1 MEITK
6 TLYVT
11 NRKDWRSWLVE
22 NYNKE
27 KEIWLIYYK
36 KSSGKPRISYND
48 AVEEALCYGWIDS
61 TVKKIDEEKFAQR
74 FSPRNKGSQL
84 SEMNRQRLCKLILE
98 KKMTKAGLDAVS
110 HVFNSE
116 EEKFIM
122 SEKSDFSEHP
132 KNERRK
138 RIVFLM
144 SEDMLEAIK
153 KDKQAW
159 KNFQNLPESYKRI
172 RIAYI
177 EHSRKRGEK
186 EFKKRLNNF
195 IKLTAKNKKFG
206 FVKEMR

>member
-11 NRKDWRSWLVE
+11 NRKDWRKWLKE
-22 NYNKE
+22 NYDKE

-36 KSSGKPRISYND
+36 KASGKPRIPYND

-61 TVKKIDEEKFAQR
+61 TVKKIDEKRFAQR
-74 FSPRNKGSQL
+74 FSPRKPSSVL
-84 SEMNRQRLCKLILE
+84 SEMNRQRLRKLISE
-98 KKMTKAGLDAVS
+98 KKMTQAGLDAVA

-116 EEKFIM
+116 EKFVIP
-122 SEKSDFSEHP
+122 EDIL
-132 KNERRK
+132 KN
-138 RIVFLM
+138 
-144 SEDMLEAIK
+144 IK
-153 KDKQAW
+153 ADKQAW
-159 KNFQNLPESYKRI
+159 ENFNNLPESYKRI

-195 IKLTAKNKKFG
+195 IKLTTKNKRFG
-206 FVKEMR
+206 YVKEMR